1 MIGVELDAEAARRA
15 EAFAERVHIAD
26 IDRTPLSELE
36 SGPFDVVLFGDVL
49 EHLHDPRR
57 VLEDAVGLLAPD
69 GRFVIS
75 IPNVSHIDA
84 RMMLLQGNWEYQAD
98 GLLDRTHL
106 RWFTRQSLRELLA
119 DVGFVATHVERIRT
133 PFGSSNLPF
142 EREAVSPEL
151 IGYATTD
158 PEAFTLQFVVDARRG
173 GGVDVLADPPRTSW
187 PRLGSTPVADAH
199 VADLERERDA
209 LRAEVEAWHNSKLVR
224 MTNPLRSLYA
234 RAPTPDRPL
243 ARSSSQRLL
252 GAASA
257 GSRALG
263 HGRPGQRQIVAIDR
277 PGAEGPV
284 DVDADDLV
292 RQLLERDQQVPTG
305 GEGGDRTRDRSRLRS
320 SAGASR

>member
-1 MIGVELDAEAARRA
+1 MADPEYDVPVDPDADNNAHSAAIRLVGSDQRVLEVGCWSGHVTRHLADRGNSVIGVELDPEAARRA
-15 EAFAERVHIAD
+15 EAFAERVHVAD

-36 SGPFDVVLFGDVL
+36 TGPFDVILFGDVL
-49 EHLHDPRR
+49 EHLHDPRQ
-57 VLEDAVGLLAPD
+57 VLEDAVGLLAPE

-106 RWFTRQSLRELLA
+106 RWFTRRSLRELLA

-151 IGYATTD
+151 IGYATAD
-158 PEAFTLQFVVDARRG
+158 PEAFTLQFVVEARRSGEDQLTDPPPPSWPQLGNADGADAR
-173 GGVDVLADPPRTSW
+173 
-187 PRLGSTPVADAH
+187 

-224 MTNPLRSLYA
+224 VTDPLRSLYA
-234 RAPTPDRPL
+234 RAR
-243 ARSSSQRLL
+243 RRF
-252 GAASA
+252 
-257 GSRALG
+257 
-263 HGRPGQRQIVAIDR
+263 GR
-277 PGAEGPV
+277 
-284 DVDADDLV
+284 
-292 RQLLERDQQVPTG
+292 
-305 GEGGDRTRDRSRLRS
+305 
-320 SAGASR
+320 